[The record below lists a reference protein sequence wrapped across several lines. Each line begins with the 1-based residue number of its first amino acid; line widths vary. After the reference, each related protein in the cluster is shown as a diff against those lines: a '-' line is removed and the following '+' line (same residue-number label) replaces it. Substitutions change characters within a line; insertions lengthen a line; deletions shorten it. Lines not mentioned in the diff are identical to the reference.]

1 MDPKVIVILG
11 LVVLVIFLFIVM
23 GIIAWVSSGD
33 DESTDDSTT
42 GGSTTGGGTTGGG
55 DNSGG
60 TTGGGDNSG
69 GDNSGGDNSG
79 GTTTGGTTGGSSGEE
94 TCEDPGIY
102 CIGAINWGG
111 SVHHGKDCS
120 EVRPGD
126 LTGLTSEDELGF
138 EWLEKAYNAGSNH
151 KLIVKDKYGE
161 ICRDKEV
168 ICKGD
173 SVDWPAVGSHSASVY
188 DGQDCSAHAIA
199 HNSNINTGKVND
211 KSLESYAALNW
222 CRRAEENDLGCT
234 IGIGDKN

>member
-23 GIIAWVSSGD
+23 GIIAWVSSVD

-42 GGSTTGGGTTGGG
+42 GGSTTGGDNTSGDNTGG
-55 DNSGG
+55 DN
-60 TTGGGDNSG
+60 TGGDNTG
-69 GDNSGGDNSG
+69 GDNTGGDN
-79 GTTTGGTTGGSSGEE
+79 TGGDNTGGDNTGDVE
-94 TCEDPGIY
+94 TCEDPEIH
-102 CIGAINWGG
+102 CIGAINWGI

-120 EVRPGD
+120 EARPGD

-151 KLIVKDKYGE
+151 NLVVKDRYGE

-173 SVDWPAVGSHSASVY
+173 EVDWGDSIY
-188 DGQDCSAHAIA
+188 NGQDCSAQAIA
-199 HNSNINTGKVND
+199 NNSNSS
-211 KSLESYAALNW
+211 KSLESYKTLNW
-222 CRRAEENDLGCT
+222 CRRNEEGGGGCT
-234 IGIGDKN
+234 IGVGDKN